1 MDGNLIGLKS
11 AIPCEIIL
19 STLVPTWINQYKDK
33 KGIIMKLETNAAIQ
47 IQKPIEEVFEG
58 IVNPEKMTKYFIS
71 ESSGRLESGKEVI
84 WKFPE
89 FEDKFPVRE
98 INIENNNSVS
108 FVWDPETVV
117 IITLEKMPD
126 DSTVVRVNENGKK
139 LNDDNLKWALDNSGG
154 WANFLACMKAYLE
167 YGIQLRKGAFDFM
180 RKK

>member
-1 MDGNLIGLKS
+1 MRLKS
-11 AIPCEIIL
+11 N
-19 STLVPTWINQYKDK
+19 STL
-33 KGIIMKLETNAAIQ
+33 Q

-58 IVNPEKMTKYFIS
+58 IVNPAKMTKYFIS
-71 ESSGRLESGKEVI
+71 ESSGRMEAGKELI

-89 FEDKFPVRE
+89 FEDQFPVTE
-98 INIENNNSVS
+98 IEIEVNRSIS

-117 IITLEKMPD
+117 QIELEKLPD
-126 DSTVVRVNENGKK
+126 ESTLVRVNESGKE
-139 LNDDNLKWALDNSGG
+139 LNEDNLQWVLENTGG